1 MNFHQFF
8 SKPFKTKGLGL
19 VSRLEFLV
27 FAIPESFHLLSLS
40 QAELQCTTQDVQICL
55 KREEEV
61 EQPQPDLQE
70 EQEEQELDNEE
81 IEQQQPEEVVE
92 EQEEVEEVKEEDS
105 VTCQVVPQQKCE
117 VVDVER
123 CREKPVCVDMVR
135 TVRRTVCPDSED
147 PEEQEKSP

>member
-1 MNFHQFF
+1 MNFHQFS
-8 SKPFKTKGLGL
+8 SKPYKTKGLGL

-61 EQPQPDLQE
+61 EQPQE

-81 IEQQQPEEVVE
+81 IEQEQPEEVAE
-92 EQEEVEEVKEEDS
+92 EQEEEEEEGSDS
-105 VTCQVVPQQKCE
+105 CQVVPQQKCS

-123 CREKPVCVDMVR
+123 CREEPVCVDMVR
-135 TVRRTVCPDSED
+135 TVRRTVCPGPED
-147 PEEQEKSP
+147 QEDQEISP

>member
-8 SKPFKTKGLGL
+8 SKPYKTKGLGL

-61 EQPQPDLQE
+61 EEGQG
-70 EQEEQELDNEE
+70 EQVKQELDNEE
-81 IEQQQPEEVVE
+81 IEQEQPEEVTE
-92 EQEEVEEVKEEDS
+92 DQEEEEGSDS
-105 VTCQVVPQQKCE
+105 CQVVPQQKCS

-123 CREKPVCVDMVR
+123 CREEPVCVDMVR
-135 TVRRTVCPDSED
+135 TVRRTVCPGPED
-147 PEEQEKSP
+147 QEDQEISP